1 MRNIIIGDVHG
12 CLDELKELINKL
24 DLVSTDHLFFI
35 GDLIDKGPD
44 SVGVVKYVYELSKLY
59 TTVLIL
65 GNHEEKFLRFLY
77 NKANNKKALAEMKTT
92 PDFEIL
98 ASTLLDDEIGFLK
111 QSYYTYKIK
120 EQNIVLLHGG
130 ITGNCILDFSINYQ
144 YQTHT
149 SKQFKGLDLITKTRH
164 LDKSGKFVSL
174 GQENEHTQF
183 WAETYDGKYGK
194 VIFGHNPFI
203 QATPKYFANAIG
215 VDTGCV
221 FGGYL
226 TALIIKEHKIE
237 NIAIPA
243 KNKYSIKH

>member
-12 CLDELKELINKL
+12 CIDELKELINKL
-24 DLVSTDHLFFI
+24 ELVSTDHLFFI

-59 TTVLIL
+59 STVLIL

-77 NKANNKKALAEMKTT
+77 NKANNKKALSEMKTT

-98 ASTLLDDEIGFLK
+98 ASTLLDDEIEFLK
-111 QSYYTYKIK
+111 QSYYTYNIK

-130 ITGNCILDFSINYQ
+130 ITGNCMLDLSINYQ

-194 VIFGHNPFI
+194 VIFGHNPFMQDI
-203 QATPKYFANAIG
+203 PKYFKNAIG
-215 VDTGCV
+215 IDTGCV

-226 TALIIKEHKIE
+226 TALIITEHNIE
-237 NIAIPA
+237 YIAILA

>member
-12 CLDELKELINKL
+12 CIDELKDLINKL
-24 DLVSTDHLFFI
+24 ELSSTDHLFFI

-44 SVGVVKYVYELSKLY
+44 SVGVVKYVYELSILY
-59 TTVLIL
+59 STVLIL

-98 ASTLLDDEIGFLK
+98 ARTLLDDEIEFLK
-111 QSYYTYKIK
+111 QSYYTFNIK

-130 ITGNCILDFSINYQ
+130 ITGNCILDFSNNYK
-144 YQTHT
+144 YNTHLP
-149 SKQFKGLDLITKTRH
+149 KQFKGLDLITKTRH
-164 LDKSGKFVSL
+164 LDNSGKFVSL
-174 GQENEHTQF
+174 GQENEQTQF

-194 VIFGHNPFI
+194 VIFGHNPFM
-203 QATPKYFANAIG
+203 QVTPKYFKNAIG
-215 VDTGCV
+215 IDTGCV

-237 NIAIPA
+237 NIAISA
-243 KNKYSIKH
+243 NNKYSIKQ

>member
-24 DLVSTDHLFFI
+24 EFVSTDHLFFI

-59 TTVLIL
+59 STVLIL

-98 ASTLLDDEIGFLK
+98 ESTLLDDEIEFLK
-111 QSYYTYKIK
+111 QSYYTYNIK

-130 ITGNCILDFSINYQ
+130 ITGNCILDLGMNYQ

-194 VIFGHNPFI
+194 VIFGHNPFM
-203 QATPKYFANAIG
+203 QDTPKYFKNAIG
-215 VDTGCV
+215 IDTGCV

-226 TALIIKEHKIE
+226 TALIITEQHNFISILAHKTYSKV
-237 NIAIPA
+237 
-243 KNKYSIKH
+243 KN

>member
-12 CLDELKELINKL
+12 CIDELKELINKL
-24 DLVSTDHLFFI
+24 EIVSTDHLFFI

-44 SVGVVKYVYELSKLY
+44 SVGVVKYVYELSKLHS
-59 TTVLIL
+59 TILIL

-77 NKANNKKALAEMKTT
+77 NKENNKKALAEMKTT

-98 ASTLLDDEIGFLK
+98 ASNLLVDEIEFLK
-111 QSYYTYKIK
+111 QSFYTYNIK
-120 EQNIVLLHGG
+120 EQNILLLHGG
-130 ITGNCILDFSINYQ
+130 ITGNCILNLSVNYQ
-144 YQTHT
+144 YHTNT

-183 WAETYDGKYGK
+183 WAETYDGKHGK
-194 VIFGHNPFI
+194 VIFGHNPFM
-203 QATPKYFANAIG
+203 QATPKYFKNAIG

-226 TALIIKEHKIE
+226 TALIITENKIE
-237 NIAIPA
+237 YITIPA
-243 KNKYSIKH
+243 KNKYSIIQ